1 VGGTVTG
8 AVWIIATLAVLLVL
22 AAVGLAARR
31 FLLERSG
38 GTVECALRQPAETG
52 RWHLGML
59 SYQRDEVYWYRA
71 LGVLLRP
78 ERVFHRRSLTVVNR
92 RAVRPDEAAALGT
105 DRVVVEVA
113 TKPAADASG
122 SPGGEHVELAITDQA
137 LTGLLAWL
145 EASPPGSHL
154 TDFS

>member
-1 VGGTVTG
+1 VGGRVDE
-8 AVWIIATLAVLLVL
+8 AVWIIVVVAVLLVL
-22 AAVGLAARR
+22 AAAALAARR

-38 GTVECALRQPAETG
+38 GTVDCALRQPAETG
-52 RWHLGML
+52 KWRLGML

-78 ERVFHRRSLTVVNR
+78 DHVFHRRALSVVNR
-92 RAVRPDEAAALGT
+92 RAVRPDEAAALGA

-113 TKPAADASG
+113 TKPATDASG
-122 SPGGEHVELAITDQA
+122 SPGGEHVELAMTDQA

>member
-1 VGGTVTG
+1 MGGAVDG
-8 AVWIIATLAVLLVL
+8 AVWIIAAAAVVLVL
-22 AAVGLAARR
+22 AAAALAARR
-31 FLLERSG
+31 FLLERTG

-52 RWHLGML
+52 KWRLGMI

-78 ERVFHRRSLTVVNR
+78 ERVFHRRALSVVNR
-92 RAVRPDEAAALGT
+92 RATRPDEEAALGA

-122 SPGGEHVELAITDQA
+122 SPGGEHVELALTDQA

>member
-1 VGGTVTG
+1 VGGAVDG
-8 AVWIIATLAVLLVL
+8 AVWIIATAAVLLVL
-22 AAVGLAARR
+22 AAAGLAARR

-38 GTVECALRQPAETG
+38 GTVECALRQPAQTG
-52 RWHLGML
+52 RWRLGMI

-78 ERVFHRRSLTVVNR
+78 ERVFHRRALSVVSR
-92 RAVRPDEAAALGT
+92 RATRPDEEAALGA

-122 SPGGEHVELAITDQA
+122 SPGGEHAELAMTDQA